1 MVLFLNELPEVDHRV
16 QAVLRRLLEDGE
28 HCHHQIKPQ
37 EHKGLHPTSNLILY
51 NAVPRSANTIAVAG
65 LFAAKA
71 RAVSLAVGS
80 DQWVRIVGGGLKGG
94 HFGGPTAPVRARHFR
109 PVGGVKDARKCAGG
123 LALTPLTQ
131 AGTE

>member
-1 MVLFLNELPEVDHRV
+1 MVLFLNELPAVDHRV

-71 RAVSLAVGS
+71 RALSLAVGS
-80 DQWVRIVGGGLKGG
+80 DQWVRISRGIRYFLERCVLDSVGQL
-94 HFGGPTAPVRARHFR
+94 FGYAT
-109 PVGGVKDARKCAGG
+109 
-123 LALTPLTQ
+123 TQ
-131 AGTE
+131 ASDCKQAKRSFP